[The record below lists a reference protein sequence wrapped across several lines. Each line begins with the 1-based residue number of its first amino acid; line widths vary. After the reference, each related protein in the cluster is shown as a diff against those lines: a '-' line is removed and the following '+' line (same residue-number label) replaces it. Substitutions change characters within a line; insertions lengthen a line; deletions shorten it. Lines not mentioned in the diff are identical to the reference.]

1 MTLRKKCQIIKSDK
15 VLLSVIMIH
24 VLLVFFH
31 CAYSFFTDYWQC
43 YVRAGFCFLIAVSTF
58 LFLRKGFAV
67 TIAIYAYV
75 LLYFNRFFN
84 YTSFLFVLF
93 AIYSNPKIEKPALIF
108 YALNLFVS
116 FAVKQYSIMTLGIN
130 GLNCILF
137 YTLAKYLFSAKVQ
150 SILLLTNDERI
161 VLEELAS
168 GKLQKEIEQFSQNKV
183 TAVIKNAMARN
194 NCRTKTELLN
204 KYITEYPK
212 RGIIL
217 TYDDAIESQ
226 DDEI

>member
-1 MTLRKKCQIIKSDK
+1 MTLRKKCQIIKSDR
-15 VLLSVIMIH
+15 VLFSIIIIH
-24 VLLVFFH
+24 LLLVFFH

-43 YVRAGFCFLIAVSTF
+43 YVRAGFCFLIAASTF

-93 AIYSNPKIEKPALIF
+93 AIYSYQKIEKPALVL
-108 YALNLFVS
+108 YALNLFIS
-116 FAVKQYSIMTLGIN
+116 FAIKNYSILTLGIN

-137 YTLAKYLFSAKVQ
+137 YTLAKYLFATKVQ
-150 SILLLTNDERI
+150 SVLLLTDDERI

-168 GKLQKEIEQFSQNKV
+168 GKLQKEIKQFSENQV
-183 TAVIKNAMARN
+183 TQILKNAMSRN
-194 NCRTKTELLN
+194 LCKSKAELQQ
-204 KYITEYPK
+204 KYIKEYPE
-212 RGIIL
+212 RIV
-217 TYDDAIESQ
+217 TESQ
-226 DDEI
+226 DDVI

>member
-1 MTLRKKCQIIKSDK
+1 MTLRKKCQIIKSDR
-15 VLLSVIMIH
+15 VLFSVIVIH
-24 VLLVFFH
+24 LLLVFFH

-43 YVRAGFCFLIAVSTF
+43 YVRAGFCFLIAASTF
-58 LFLRKGFAV
+58 LFLRKGFAI

-93 AIYSNPKIEKPALIF
+93 AIYSYQKIEKPALIL

-116 FAVKQYSIMTLGIN
+116 FAVKQYSIMALGIN

-137 YTLAKYLFSAKVQ
+137 YTLAKYLFATKVQ
-150 SILLLTNDERI
+150 SVLLLTDDERI

-168 GKLQKEIEQFSQNKV
+168 GKLQKEIKQFTENQV
-183 TAVIKNAMARN
+183 TQIIKNAVSRN
-194 NCRTKTELLN
+194 LCKSKAELLQ
-204 KYITEYPK
+204 KYIKEYPE
-212 RGIIL
+212 RIV
-217 TYDDAIESQ
+217 TESQ
-226 DDEI
+226 DDVI

>member
-1 MTLRKKCQIIKSDK
+1 MTLRKKCQIIRSDR
-15 VLLSVIMIH
+15 VLFSVIVIH
-24 VLLVFFH
+24 LLLVFFH

-43 YVRAGFCFLIAVSTF
+43 YVRAGFCFLIAASTF
-58 LFLRKGFAV
+58 LFLRKGFSL
-67 TIAIYAYV
+67 TIALYAYV

-93 AIYSNPKIEKPALIF
+93 AIYSYPKIEKPALVL

-137 YTLAKYLFSAKVQ
+137 YTLAKYLFATKVQ
-150 SILLLTNDERI
+150 ATLLLTDDERT

-168 GKLQKEIEQFSQNKV
+168 GKLQKEITEFSENRV
-183 TAVIKNAMARN
+183 TQIIKNAMIRN
-194 NCRTKTELLN
+194 SCKSKAELQQ
-204 KYITEYPK
+204 KYIAEYPERITK
-212 RGIIL
+212 
-217 TYDDAIESQ
+217 ESQ
-226 DDEI
+226 IEDD

>member
-1 MTLRKKCQIIKSDK
+1 MTLRKKCQIIKSDR
-15 VLLSVIMIH
+15 VLFSVIGIH
-24 VLLVFFH
+24 LLLVFFH

-43 YVRAGFCFLIAVSTF
+43 YVRAGFCFLIATSTF

-93 AIYSNPKIEKPALIF
+93 AIYSYPKIEKPALIL

-116 FAVKQYSIMTLGIN
+116 FAVKQYAIMALGIN

-137 YTLAKYLFSAKVQ
+137 YTLAKYLFATKVQ
-150 SILLLTNDERI
+150 SVLLLTDDERF

-168 GKLQKEIEQFSQNKV
+168 GKLQKEINKFTENQV
-183 TAVIKNAMARN
+183 TQIIKNAMSRN
-194 NCRTKTELLN
+194 LCKSKAELQQ
-204 KYITEYPK
+204 KYLSEYPERVK
-212 RGIIL
+212 KESADA
-217 TYDDAIESQ
+217 DD
-226 DDEI
+226 